1 MNRLQRGEGETL
13 ESCVSEKKGRGAG
26 KRRCFKLEFKHVGR
40 NQTLGKKEKIKS
52 ISQPSPVFSLNYS
65 LYSATMCIAS

>member
-40 NQTLGKKEKIKS
+40 IQTLGKKEKIRKL
-52 ISQPSPVFSLNYS
+52 Q
-65 LYSATMCIAS
+65 